1 MTMNGEIARV
11 AVVIPCYR
19 VRGYILDVLRD
30 IGPEVFAI
38 FVVDDAC
45 PEQTATLVREECTDA
60 RVTVLAHAENQG
72 VGGAMITGY
81 KAALLGGADVVVKID
96 GDGQMDPALIPRF
109 VEPILSG
116 DADYTKGNRFYDLAF
131 LRAMPKA
138 RLIGNAM
145 VSLVSKVASGYWDI
159 MDPTNGYSAIHRTA
173 LAALPLEKLD
183 RGYFFESDMLFR
195 LYTIR
200 AVVRDVPIPA
210 RYRGE
215 TSSLRIGHV
224 AMAFPFKYLRAAIK
238 RIFYAYFLRDFNA
251 GTLQLCLGL
260 LIAGSGAAYGAARWI
275 HSSIMGVPTTS
286 GAVMLAALP
295 VLIGVQLLL
304 GALHFDVQN
313 VPREALQRGGTLF
326 LNGDR

>member
-1 MTMNGEIARV
+1 MSCEAARV

-19 VRGYILDVLRD
+19 VRRYILDVIRG
-30 IGPEVFAI
+30 IGPDVSAI

-45 PEQTATLVREECTDA
+45 PEQTAALIRQECTDG
-60 RVTVLAHAENQG
+60 RVKVLTHAENQG

-81 KAALLGGADVVVKID
+81 KAALADGADVIVKID

-109 VEPILSG
+109 IRPIVGG

-131 LRAMPKA
+131 LSAMPRA
-138 RLIGNAM
+138 RLFGNAM
-145 VSLVSKVASGYWDI
+145 LSFVNKMASGYWDI

-183 RGYFFESDMLFR
+183 HGYFFESDMLFR

-200 AVVRDVPIPA
+200 AVVRDVPTPA
-210 RYRGE
+210 RYQGE
-215 TSSLRIGHV
+215 TSNLRIGHV
-224 AMAFPFKYLRAAIK
+224 AVEFPLKYLRAAFK

-251 GTLQLCLGL
+251 GTLQLFLGL
-260 LIAGSGAAYGAARWI
+260 LIAGSGATYGAARWI
-275 HSSIMGVPTTS
+275 HSSITGVPTTS

-295 VLIGVQLLL
+295 VLVGVQLLL
-304 GALHFDVQN
+304 GALNFDVQN
-313 VPREALQRGGTLF
+313 VPREPLQRDGTVF
-326 LNGDR
+326 PGDGR